1 MKKLFY
7 RFILCAAVCGL
18 LCALAGCK
26 PVSSV
31 PASTPPASSTA
42 AGDTDYS
49 AYKTVYTGEG
59 SYGGTAAGAYRLVY
73 RADGSSNIT
82 YIDYATRSEIY
93 LCNRPNCTHDNE
105 SCTSWLPMD
114 GISKDVFAAGDHLV
128 ILYHGSASAVDE
140 FGPASMPHID
150 IANLDGSER
159 KTLITLDA
167 ACEMNLPILSDG
179 NSLVFLTTVVQ
190 QTGNVVSSAN
200 QLVRIPF
207 DEGKLQVL
215 YDFSAYAPQGEDLIG
230 SPWFLLGADAKG
242 FLIKNIAVSV
252 PVEPGQTGI
261 VSESQLHIIYRLS
274 AQNGSTVMEE
284 LLNYP
289 GGAYDEYLY
298 DNSLYQLNL
307 SETNLSLFR
316 LDLMTGKKELLTDQL
331 PTGNNDTVHFVG
343 AYDGKLLLD
352 SYLESSDGLT
362 VTPVRVMVD
371 LDTHEV
377 KPCTLTYQE
386 GEQERP
392 VWIFAES
399 KDAYLVVFGCEP
411 YTEAVKGKLGDV
423 RNVQRVRDIYGLI
436 DKQDYWN
443 SVPNYKPLTPLSS

>member
-7 RFILCAAVCGL
+7 RFILCATVCGL
-18 LCALAGCK
+18 LFALAGCK
-26 PVSSV
+26 PDSSV

-42 AGDTDYS
+42 ASIADYS

-59 SYGGTAAGAYRLVY
+59 SYGGTEAGAYRLVY

-140 FGPASMPHID
+140 FGPTSMPHID

-207 DEGKLQVL
+207 DEGKMQVL
-215 YDFSAYAPQGEDLIG
+215 YDFSADTPQGDDLIDC
-230 SPWFLLGADAKG
+230 PWFLYGATDNG
-242 FLIKNIAVSV
+242 FIVKNIAVSV
-252 PVEPGQTGI
+252 PVKPGQTGI
-261 VSESQLHIIYRLS
+261 VQEVQQHNIYKLQ
-274 AQNGSTVMEE
+274 AQNDKLAMEE
-284 LLNYP
+284 VFSYP
-289 GGAYDEYLY
+289 GGAYGEYLY
-298 DNSLYQLNL
+298 HNNLYQLTLDDTNVRL
-307 SETNLSLFR
+307 SR
-316 LDLMTGKKELLTDQL
+316 LDLTTGKKEDIADHLSVGDNDMISF
-331 PTGNNDTVHFVG
+331 TGVYG
-343 AYDGKLLLD
+343 GKLVL
-352 SYLESSDGLT
+352 SSWHDNA
-362 VTPVRVMVD
+362 PVRVMVD

-443 SVPNYKPLTPLSS
+443 SMPNYKPLTPLS

>member
-7 RFILCAAVCGL
+7 HFILCATVCGL

-26 PVSSV
+26 PVSSTS
-31 PASTPPASSTA
+31 ANTPPAGSTA
-42 AGDTDYS
+42 TSGTAYS

-59 SYGGTAAGAYRLVY
+59 TYGGTEAGAYRLAY

-82 YIDYATRSEIY
+82 YIDYATCSEIY

-128 ILYHGSASAVDE
+128 ILYHGSASDVDE

-207 DEGKLQVL
+207 DEGKMQVL
-215 YDFSAYAPQGEDLIG
+215 YDFSADAPQGEDLIDC
-230 SPWFLLGADAKG
+230 PWFLYGATDDG
-242 FLIKNIAVSV
+242 FIVKNIAVSV

-261 VSESQLHIIYRLS
+261 VQAVQQHTIYKLQE
-274 AQNGSTVMEE
+274 QNGKLAMEE
-284 LLNYP
+284 VFSYP
-289 GGAYDEYLY
+289 GGAYGEYLY
-298 DNSLYQLNL
+298 HNDLYQLVL
-307 SETNLSLFR
+307 DETNVRLSR
-316 LDLMTGKKELLTDQL
+316 LDLTTGKKEDIADHL
-331 PTGNNDTVHFVG
+331 PAGDSDMVIFTGI
-343 AYDGKLLLD
+343 YDGKLML
-352 SYLESSDGLT
+352 SSWHDN
-362 VTPVRVMVD
+362 TPVRVMVD

-377 KPCTLTYQE
+377 KPCTLTYPE

-399 KDAYLVVFGCEP
+399 KDAYLVVFRCEL
-411 YTEAVKGKLGDV
+411 YNEAVKGKLGDV
-423 RNVQRVRDIYGLI
+423 RNMNRVRDIYGLI

-443 SVPNYKPLTPLSS
+443 SVPNYKPLAPLS

>member
-7 RFILCAAVCGL
+7 HFILCAAVCGL

-26 PVSSV
+26 PVSSTS
-31 PASTPPASSTA
+31 ANTPPAGSTA
-42 AGDTDYS
+42 TSGTAYS

-59 SYGGTAAGAYRLVY
+59 TYGDTEAGAYRLAY

-82 YIDYATRSEIY
+82 YIDYATCSEIY

-128 ILYHGSASAVDE
+128 ILYHGSASDVDE

-190 QTGNVVSSAN
+190 QGDNSVSSTN

-207 DEGKLQVL
+207 DGGKMQVL
-215 YDFSAYAPQGEDLIG
+215 YDFSANALQGNGLID
-230 SPWFLLGADAKG
+230 SPWFLLGADEKG
-242 FLIKNIAVSV
+242 FLVKNIAVSV
-252 PVEPGQTGI
+252 RGEPGQTGI
-261 VSESQLHIIYRLS
+261 VSESQLHIIYRLN
-274 AQNGSTVMEE
+274 AQNGSMVMEE

-298 DNSLYQLNL
+298 DNTLYQLTLN
-307 SETNLSLFR
+307 ETNVSLFR
-316 LDLMTGKKELLTDQL
+316 LDLTTGKKGLVADQL
-331 PTGNNDTVHFVG
+331 PIGSNDTVHFVD

-362 VTPVRVMVD
+362 ITPVRVMVD
-371 LDTHEV
+371 PNTHEV

-399 KDAYLVVFGCEP
+399 KDAYLVVFQCEF

-423 RNVQRVRDIYGLI
+423 RNVQRVRDVYGLI

-443 SVPNYKPLTPLSS
+443 SVPNYKPLAPLS

>member
-7 RFILCAAVCGL
+7 CFILCAAVCGL

-114 GISKDVFAAGDHLV
+114 GISKDVFVAGDHLV

-150 IANLDGSER
+150 IANLDGSQR

-215 YDFSAYAPQGEDLIG
+215 YDFSADTPQGDDLIDC
-230 SPWFLLGADAKG
+230 PWFLYGATDNG
-242 FLIKNIAVSV
+242 FIVKNIAVSV
-252 PVEPGQTGI
+252 PVKPGQTGI
-261 VSESQLHIIYRLS
+261 VQEVQQHNIYKLQ
-274 AQNGSTVMEE
+274 AQNGKLAMEE
-284 LLNYP
+284 VFSYP
-289 GGAYDEYLY
+289 GGAYGEYLY
-298 DNSLYQLNL
+298 HNNLYQLTLDDTNVRL
-307 SETNLSLFR
+307 SR
-316 LDLMTGKKELLTDQL
+316 LDLTTGKKEDIADHLSVGDNDMISF
-331 PTGNNDTVHFVG
+331 TGVYG
-343 AYDGKLLLD
+343 GKLVL
-352 SYLESSDGLT
+352 SSWHDNA
-362 VTPVRVMVD
+362 PVRVMVD

-399 KDAYLVVFGCEP
+399 KDAYLVVFRCEF

>member
-7 RFILCAAVCGL
+7 RFILCAAVFGL
-18 LCALAGCK
+18 LFTLAGCN
-26 PVSSV
+26 PASSV

-42 AGDTDYS
+42 ASIADYS

-59 SYGGTAAGAYRLVY
+59 SYGGTKAGAYRIIY

-82 YIDYATRSEIY
+82 YIDYATCSEIY

-140 FGPASMPHID
+140 FGPTSMPHID

-207 DEGKLQVL
+207 DEGKMQVL
-215 YDFSAYAPQGEDLIG
+215 YDFSADTPQGDDLIDC
-230 SPWFLLGADAKG
+230 PWFLYGATDNG
-242 FLIKNIAVSV
+242 FIVKNIAVSV
-252 PVEPGQTGI
+252 PVKPGQTGI
-261 VSESQLHIIYRLS
+261 VQEVQQHNIYKLQ
-274 AQNGSTVMEE
+274 AQNGKLAMEE
-284 LLNYP
+284 VFSYP
-289 GGAYDEYLY
+289 GGAYGEYLY
-298 DNSLYQLNL
+298 HNNLYQLTLDDTNVHL
-307 SETNLSLFR
+307 SR
-316 LDLMTGKKELLTDQL
+316 LDLTTGKKEDIADHLSVGDNDMISF
-331 PTGNNDTVHFVG
+331 TGVYG
-343 AYDGKLLLD
+343 GKLVL
-352 SYLESSDGLT
+352 SSWHDNA
-362 VTPVRVMVD
+362 PVRVMVD

-443 SVPNYKPLTPLSS
+443 SVPNYKPLTPLS

>member
-7 RFILCAAVCGL
+7 CFILCAAVCGL

-114 GISKDVFAAGDHLV
+114 GISKDVFVAGDHLV

-150 IANLDGSER
+150 IANLDGSQR

-215 YDFSAYAPQGEDLIG
+215 YDFSADTPQGDDLIDC
-230 SPWFLLGADAKG
+230 PWFLYGATDNG
-242 FLIKNIAVSV
+242 FIVKNIAVSV
-252 PVEPGQTGI
+252 PVKPGQTGI
-261 VSESQLHIIYRLS
+261 VQEVQQHNIYKLQ
-274 AQNGSTVMEE
+274 AQNGKLAMEE
-284 LLNYP
+284 VFSYP
-289 GGAYDEYLY
+289 GGAYGEYLY
-298 DNSLYQLNL
+298 HNNLYQLTLDDTNVRL
-307 SETNLSLFR
+307 SR
-316 LDLMTGKKELLTDQL
+316 LDLTTGKKEDIADHLSVGDNDMISF
-331 PTGNNDTVHFVG
+331 TGVYG
-343 AYDGKLLLD
+343 GKLVL
-352 SYLESSDGLT
+352 SSWHDNA
-362 VTPVRVMVD
+362 PVRVMVD

-399 KDAYLVVFGCEP
+399 KDAYLVVFRCEF

-443 SVPNYKPLTPLSS
+443 SVPNYKPLTPPSS